1 MTFGRGGG
9 FSDVARDAAAEV
21 WDRLPDHP
29 FVRGMADG
37 SLSAPVY
44 QYYVG
49 QNLLY
54 LPQYARAIA
63 CAVTKS
69 RSDDELRRYSAAL
82 VNIVDVEIPQNEK
95 LLTRVRELSGD
106 HESREVVMA
115 PGTRNYTS
123 YLLAIAGTA
132 DVVAIGA
139 AILPCA
145 WSYGEIARQHVDE
158 AVAHPVY
165 REWFEFFASDQYAEL
180 ETGMRERMD
189 ADVAGLD
196 QAQHDRLVGI
206 FGDATRLEW
215 DFWEMAIAHGRDEE
229 GEEESGEGAG
239 QV

>member
-1 MTFGRGGG
+1 MTSGPGGG
-9 FSDVARDAAAEV
+9 FTDIARDAVADV

-37 SLSAPVY
+37 TLPAPVY

-82 VNIVDVEIPQNEK
+82 VNIVDVEIPQNER
-95 LLTRVRELSGD
+95 LLARVRDLSGD
-106 HESREVVMA
+106 HVSREVVMA

-123 YLLAIAGTA
+123 YLLAVAGTA

-145 WSYGEIARQHVDE
+145 WSYGEIARRHLGG

-180 ETGMRERMD
+180 EAGMRERMD
-189 ADVAGLD
+189 ADVSGLD
-196 QAQHDRLVGI
+196 PAQRDRLVGI

-215 DFWEMAIAHGRDEE
+215 EFWEMALAHGRDASD
-229 GEEESGEGAG
+229 EESGEGAG
-239 QV
+239 QL